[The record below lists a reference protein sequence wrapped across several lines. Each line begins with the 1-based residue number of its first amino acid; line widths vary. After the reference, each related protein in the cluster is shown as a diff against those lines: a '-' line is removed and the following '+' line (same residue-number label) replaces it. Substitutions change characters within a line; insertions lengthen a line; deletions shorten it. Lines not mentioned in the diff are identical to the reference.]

1 MEGKQAED
9 ISWPIIAAFRPPGER
24 TTATMIATLL
34 FALLGRTSERRREE
48 S

>member
-34 FALLGRTSERRREE
+34 FALGRTSERRREE